1 MCSLDVKSMSSCK
14 SNISKI
20 ISIGS
25 YPVLLRK
32 FEDFLQEGLVE
43 YLDVNEENDSLI
55 AVYEKDI
62 TE

>member
-1 MCSLDVKSMSSCK
+1 MSSCK